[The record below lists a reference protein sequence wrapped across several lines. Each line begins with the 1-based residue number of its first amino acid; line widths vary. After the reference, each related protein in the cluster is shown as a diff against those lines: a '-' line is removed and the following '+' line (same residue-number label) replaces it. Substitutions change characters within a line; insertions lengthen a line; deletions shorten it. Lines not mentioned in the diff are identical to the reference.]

1 MADEGV
7 EHCGQG
13 ELSRCEVTYTSTS
26 SAVWLTAVISR
37 PSGKG
42 NKGDEGINFLEKRF
56 LGWLEHIFEVI
67 PETSTLASPKSWMS
81 QFTPALTPSKS
92 ITFGHSKIW
101 RNIQAVKS
109 PDG

>member
-13 ELSRCEVTYTSTS
+13 ELERCELTRTRTS
-26 SAVWLTAVISR
+26 SAVWLTEVISR

-56 LGWLEHIFEVI
+56 LGWLEHIFEEI
-67 PETSTLASPKSWMS
+67 PQNITFASPKSWKS
-81 QFTPALTPSKS
+81 HLYIGVNNLTVREPVIGLLSPS
-92 ITFGHSKIW
+92 GPCGV
-101 RNIQAVKS
+101 AG
-109 PDG
+109 P